1 VVAGEPLG
9 FRLSSAGLDNQV
21 PDVIYIIC
29 MGQLRLEISNEAHAE
44 ALRQAR
50 LAGLEL
56 RQYLREVLEEAI
68 ERRRVEQGKTKK
80 S

>member
-1 VVAGEPLG
+1 
-9 FRLSSAGLDNQV
+9 
-21 PDVIYIIC
+21 

-56 RQYLREVLEEAI
+56 RQYLRKVLEEAI
-68 ERRRVEQGKTKK
+68 EKRRVEERKTRKA
-80 S
+80 

>member
-1 VVAGEPLG
+1 
-9 FRLSSAGLDNQV
+9 
-21 PDVIYIIC
+21 

-68 ERRRVEQGKTKK
+68 ERRRVEQRKTKK

>member
-1 VVAGEPLG
+1 
-9 FRLSSAGLDNQV
+9 
-21 PDVIYIIC
+21 

-56 RQYLREVLEEAI
+56 RQYLRKVLEEAI
-68 ERRRVEQGKTKK
+68 EKRRVEEGTPKRK